1 MSSKERLLTPGVL
14 LSELFKLHLPEETHN
29 RDRLIVD
36 AVEQAVHELC
46 FTGISILP
54 ISDEK
59 QKDRLGHIAK
69 ENDLRITVWFNPI
82 LAGEGLN
89 LSSLDESLR
98 KYSVRRISQLM
109 DAAVDYGAEFFG
121 VCSGPDP
128 GPQHREEALTR
139 FIESLGFLC
148 RKAGEYNKR
157 VILEPLDRGAH
168 KNGLIGPVRE
178 AAAIAAELETEHNNF
193 SLCWDTAHAVLCGDT
208 LYSSLREIFPW
219 MSQIHLSNAVLDPR
233 DPLFGD
239 YHMEIGRPGFL
250 DIPTIKEII
259 QMVNVG
265 ISTDVRK
272 GYADTIVTVEVRTP
286 KDCDPWVMMDRCHE
300 ILEAGG
306 LG

>member
-1 MSSKERLLTPGVL
+1 MSSKERLLIPGVL
-14 LSELFKLHLPEETHN
+14 LSELFKHHLPEGNHN

-36 AVEQAVHELC
+36 AVEQAVHEQ
-46 FTGISILP
+46 FFAGISILP

-82 LAGEGLN
+82 L
-89 LSSLDESLR
+89 
-98 KYSVRRISQLM
+98 
-109 DAAVDYGAEFFG
+109 
-121 VCSGPDP
+121 
-128 GPQHREEALTR
+128 
-139 FIESLGFLC
+139 
-148 RKAGEYNKR
+148 AGEYNKR

-178 AAAIAAELETEHNNF
+178 AAAIAAELETEHKNF

-208 LYSSLREIFPW
+208 LYSSLYEILPW
-219 MSQIHLSNAVLDPR
+219 MSQIHLSNAVIDPR

-239 YHMEIGRPGFL
+239 FHMEIGRPGFL
-250 DIPTIKEII
+250 DISKIKEII
-259 QMVNVG
+259 RMMNEG

-272 GYADTIVTVEVRTP
+272 GYADTIVFAEPRIVTVEVRTP
-286 KDCDPWVMMDRCHE
+286 KDYDPWVMMDRCHD
-300 ILEAGG
+300 ILKVGG